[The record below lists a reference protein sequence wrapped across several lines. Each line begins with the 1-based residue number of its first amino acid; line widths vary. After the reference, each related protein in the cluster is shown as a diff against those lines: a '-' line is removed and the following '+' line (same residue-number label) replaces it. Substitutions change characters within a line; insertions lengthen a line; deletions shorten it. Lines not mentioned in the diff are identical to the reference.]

1 MNEIFQL
8 TEKSH
13 YDLCYISQFLIP
25 PTHSLYHGSESAS
38 YLGRKLWETL
48 PPVIRQIDTLS
59 GFKKAIKKWK
69 ATNCPCRICKTYIP
83 NIRFL

>member
-38 YLGRKLWETL
+38 YLGRKLWEML
-48 PPVIRQIDTLS
+48 PPVIRQIDT
-59 GFKKAIKKWK
+59 
-69 ATNCPCRICKTYIP
+69 
-83 NIRFL
+83 